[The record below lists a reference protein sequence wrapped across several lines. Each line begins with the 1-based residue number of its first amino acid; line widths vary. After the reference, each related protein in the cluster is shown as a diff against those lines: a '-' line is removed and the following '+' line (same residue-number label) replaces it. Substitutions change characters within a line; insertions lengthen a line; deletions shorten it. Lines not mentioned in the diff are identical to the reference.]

1 MSESSVLPSSRPA
14 GHRAR
19 RRRSGC
25 VPMLIFVAIAI
36 VLGVIFVPKG
46 IDKLQGMFDGPEDY
60 PGPGHGEVMFVVD
73 QGQSIPSMGE
83 ELADLGV
90 VASADAFVDAASA
103 DERAT
108 GIQAGTYL
116 LKKEMK
122 ASDVVD
128 VLVNPKNLAQ
138 DLVTVPEGMRV
149 TDVVALLAKQTEFPA
164 RAYEKVLAKPDK
176 IGLPSYAG
184 GDPEGYL
191 FPATYVITPSD
202 KPLDIVVKMVDRWMD
217 AAEAVDLEAGAEALG
232 YTPHEI
238 MTVASL
244 VEAEAQGDDMPKVAR
259 VIYNR
264 LDNPDRGTQG
274 LLQLDATVNFAHGR
288 NLGARTTSEDRQID
302 SPYNT
307 YEVPGLP
314 PGPIEAPGEE
324 AMEAALRP
332 ADGDWFYYVT
342 VNLDTGETR
351 FAATQEE
358 HLANVELLNQYCRDE
373 SDRC

>member
-1 MSESSVLPSSRPA
+1 MTESSLLPGARHAS
-14 GHRAR
+14 HRAR
-19 RRRSGC
+19 KRRTGC
-25 VPMLIFVAIAI
+25 VPMLIFIVIFI

-83 ELADLGV
+83 ELVELGV
-90 VASADAFVDAASA
+90 VASADAFVDAASG

-138 DLVTVPEGMRV
+138 DMVTVPEGLRV
-149 TDVVALLAKQTEFPA
+149 ADVVALLAEQTEFSA
-164 RAYEKVLAKPDK
+164 RQYDRVLAQPDRL
-176 IGLPSYAG
+176 GLPSYAG

-191 FPATYVITPSD
+191 FPATYVVSPKD
-202 KPLDIVVKMVDRWMD
+202 KPIDILGAMVDRFEE
-217 AAEAVDLEAGAEALG
+217 AAAAVDLESGAETLG
-232 YTPHEI
+232 YTPAEI
-238 MTVASL
+238 VTVASL

-264 LDNPDRGTQG
+264 LDNPDRETQG

-288 NLGARTTSEDRQID
+288 NLGARTTSEDREID

-307 YEVPGLP
+307 YQTPGLP
-314 PGPIEAPGEE
+314 PGPIEAPGEA
-324 AMEAALRP
+324 AMEAALNP

-358 HLANVELLNQYCRDE
+358 HLANVELLNEYCREE